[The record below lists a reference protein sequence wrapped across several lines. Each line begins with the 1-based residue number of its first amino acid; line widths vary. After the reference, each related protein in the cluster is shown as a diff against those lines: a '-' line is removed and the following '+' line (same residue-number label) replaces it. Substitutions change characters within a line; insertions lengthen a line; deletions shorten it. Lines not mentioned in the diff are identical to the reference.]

1 MQFKFVAVPDGDDV
15 LGIKQGDTLTATL
28 VASPETTDVGIQY
41 MYMQLAAKA
50 KKTWVLV
57 GCKSAHAGAAGQC
70 DFKRAFAAS
79 SAEQQQVLQVKRTLR
94 GRTLDLY

>member
-1 MQFKFVAVPDGDDV
+1 MIDSLIGDLNVNEVAVN
-15 LGIKQGDTLTATL
+15 
-28 VASPETTDVGIQY
+28 Y
-41 MYMQLAAKA
+41 QLAAKA

-57 GCKSAHAGAAGQC
+57 GCKSPHAGAAGQC